1 MVEDMSPPF
10 FADGPSGD
18 LVAASFNLQ
27 FAAAAMTGIVEMHV
41 QKVHSLN
48 SQFREQNAAIR
59 ESAGEQRFP
68 SNKPRKAIHQVHPSP
83 QHEISLARSRV
94 FQRFFRR
101 PCVTFHCSTIFLHA
115 SGSKSRKTASH
126 SAQSR

>member
-1 MVEDMSPPF
+1 VIDEYLERGPMLSPRQRQYLRLLRETALYLYEVEDISPPF

-27 FAAAAMTGIVEMHV
+27 FAVAAMSGIVEMYV

-59 ESAGEQRFP
+59 ESAG
-68 SNKPRKAIHQVHPSP
+68 
-83 QHEISLARSRV
+83 
-94 FQRFFRR
+94 
-101 PCVTFHCSTIFLHA
+101 
-115 SGSKSRKTASH
+115 G
-126 SAQSR
+126 